1 MAESTPRFSLPL
13 ILPGQA
19 QKELFHNEALAL
31 LDAAMHCEVE
41 GAGIGDPPSDPEEG
55 QCWIVGAG
63 AGGAWAGRENA
74 IAMWTASGW
83 RFVDPARGMTAR
95 DRDSGLDRRFDGT
108 GWSDGAVQGSRFE
121 VDGVKVVGNR
131 QPAVPSPSGGTTID
145 VEARL
150 AIAGL
155 IEALMQH
162 GLID

>member
-31 LDAAMHCEVE
+31 LDAAVHCEVE
-41 GAGIGDPPSDPEEG
+41 GVASGDPPPEPVVG
-55 QCWIVGAG
+55 QCWIVGPG
-63 AGGAWAGRENA
+63 AAGAWAERDDA
-74 IAMWTASGW
+74 IAMWTESGW
-83 RFVDPARGMTAR
+83 RFVVPPRGMTAR
-95 DRDSGLDRRFDGT
+95 DRDSGMDRRFDGT

-131 QPAVPSPSGGTTID
+131 QPSVASPSGGTIID

-150 AIAGL
+150 AIDAL

-162 GLID
+162 GLTD